1 MHLLRAYCGDE
12 IREMELTPGKAY
24 SVGGGQKCDLVLE
37 SFQSQK
43 KPLTVAVEDNGWRL
57 EGLKRG
63 RMRRG
68 NWRRN

>member
-37 SFQSQK
+37 SFQSTKSESTYIQGHNRAMV
-43 KPLTVAVEDNGWRL
+43 L
-57 EGLKRG
+57 
-63 RMRRG
+63 RRVC
-68 NWRRN
+68 